1 MKKVVQVIVSMMII
15 AIMSGCGMSTE
26 DIGETVKT
34 SMQETLSTDSNFQ
47 EYNLKVDNVQ
57 VFKKSENSYKG
68 LANIIYKGSSHNVT
82 VEILVDGDNV
92 MWEAVP
98 GSFMFVAQ
106 EELKNLFQ

>member
-1 MKKVVQVIVSMMII
+1 MKKAVQVVVSMMII
-15 AIMSGCGMSTE
+15 AVMSGCGMSTE

-34 SMQETLSTDSNFQ
+34 SMQETLSTDSDLQ

-57 VFKKSENSYKG
+57 VFKKNENSYKG
-68 LANIIYKGSSHNVT
+68 LASIIYKGSSHDIT

-92 MWEAVP
+92 MWEAAP

-106 EELKNLFQ
+106 EELQNLFQ